1 MKHIQTLV
9 LMTLCGVALMF
20 ANNVSAQSTKQGTA
34 TVVRIQGEAR
44 YSIGDNVWHPL
55 VAGKIL
61 GAGAVIQTAVD
72 SKVDL
77 VLGEVPIQVAYPNSA
92 FPTWAFL
99 SSAADPNVRGYVVYN
114 AKVRQNVIRMYGN
127 SVLAID
133 KLNFSDTGA
142 DVVGD
147 TELDLRAGEIFGRV
161 KKLSAMSE
169 FEVKIPNGI
178 AGIRGTSFYVNA
190 DTGTVTVTSGGPVT
204 ISYSIPIPNTN
215 PQQFNSVTVTLP
227 DNGNNSYTPSTS
239 PNGTGTYSDI
249 PLSEVKGNPDETL
262 YTGATSF
269 VDNCVTVYVTPVCG
283 KP

>member
-1 MKHIQTLV
+1 MKHILTLV
-9 LMTLCGVALMF
+9 FMTLCGVALMF
-20 ANNVSAQSTKQGTA
+20 ANSVSAQSIKQGTA

-127 SVLAID
+127 TVLAIE
-133 KLNFSDTGA
+133 KMNFSDTGA

-147 TELDLRAGEIFGRV
+147 TELDLRAGKIFGSV

-178 AGIRGTSFYVNA
+178 AGIRGTTFTIDANGNITVSE
-190 DTGTVTVTSGGPVT
+190 GTVLVSWGQPPQVYSVGAGQSFSPITGPGQGVQLAT
-204 ISYSIPIPNTN
+204 PAEISEIQGT
-215 PQQFNSVTVTLP
+215 QADACTLA
-227 DNGNNSYTPSTS
+227 TA
-239 PNGTGTYSDI
+239 GTYTVRDLECI
-249 PLSEVKGNPDETL
+249 YLSTIKN
-262 YTGATSF
+262 A
-269 VDNCVTVYVTPVCG
+269 N
-283 KP
+283 

>member
-1 MKHIQTLV
+1 MKHILTLV
-9 LMTLCGVALMF
+9 FMTLCGVALMF
-20 ANNVSAQSTKQGTA
+20 ANSVSAQSIKQGTA

-127 SVLAID
+127 TVLAID
-133 KLNFSDTGA
+133 KMNFSDTGA

-215 PQQFNSVTVTLP
+215 PQQ
-227 DNGNNSYTPSTS
+227 
-239 PNGTGTYSDI
+239 
-249 PLSEVKGNPDETL
+249 
-262 YTGATSF
+262 
-269 VDNCVTVYVTPVCG
+269 
-283 KP
+283 